1 MSQSVAQLSPI
12 SVQDL
17 TYFYPSKL
25 ALENISFELT
35 EGSIT
40 ALVGPNGAGKTT
52 LLRNLAGLD
61 TPYSGTVKIFDQAV
75 DSDPRA
81 AHMQI
86 GYLSDDFGLY
96 DDLKVYDVLEFI
108 GGCHGIKDSA
118 LTSRIT
124 ELNHLLRLDTV
135 IDKKCATLS
144 RGWRQRVGIAIA
156 IIHAPKILIL
166 DEPASGLDPEARTE
180 LSSILKTL
188 QKSGM
193 TILVSSHILAELEE
207 YCTAMLILRDGK
219 IQEHVT
225 LSAHQDTQKQVIN
238 VELLDSITDA
248 QRLVLSDKLSAHPF
262 IIAADLKHIQFQVG
276 VDKSS
281 HATLL
286 KTLLQHDIN
295 VCSFTLEET
304 SLQSLYLQIATRNS

>member
-1 MSQSVAQLSPI
+1 MNQPVAQLPPI

-25 ALENISFELT
+25 ALENINFELT

-61 TPYSGTVKIFDQAV
+61 TPYSGSVKIFDKIV
-75 DSDPRA
+75 DSNPRA

-108 GGCHGIKDSA
+108 GGCHGITDTA
-118 LTSRIT
+118 LASRIT
-124 ELNHLLRLDTV
+124 ELSQLLRLETI
-135 IDKKCATLS
+135 IDKKCSTLS

-207 YCTAMLILRDGK
+207 YCTAMLVLRDGK

-225 LSAHQDTQKQVIN
+225 LSAHQDKQHQVIN
-238 VELLDSITDA
+238 VELLDHLTDE
-248 QRLVLSDKLSAHPF
+248 QRLILTDKLPAHSFF
-262 IIAADLKHIQFQVG
+262 ISADLKSIQFQVEA
-276 VDKSS
+276 DKSA
-281 HATLL
+281 HAILL
-286 KTLLQHDIN
+286 KTLLQHGMN

-304 SLQSLYLQIATRNS
+304 SLQSLYLQIANRNS